1 MYSDTAHCITCKAY
15 VHQCLVVVYVCS
27 HMSQKKF
34 SDSWDVPE
42 MSKRTRKLQVQCS
55 FHLPVYVLFNCIFLT
70 CCTSA
75 HDIDVHSS
83 DFIAGPMQFVDTES
97 VLQVEL
103 TSSTFSTRHALSC
116 LICVK
121 LISIT
126 TYNTTMERSTSDVA
140 CLVPLMWC
148 N

>member
-27 HMSQKKF
+27 RMSQKKF

-55 FHLPVYVLFNCIFLT
+55 FHVPVYVLFYSIFIT

-75 HDIDVHSS
+75 HDIDVHSN

-97 VLQVEL
+97 VLQVEFNVKHIFN
-103 TSSTFSTRHALSC
+103 TSRIVLFDLCPAHIHHYIQHNSGEKHFR
-116 LICVK
+116 
-121 LISIT
+121 
-126 TYNTTMERSTSDVA
+126 RSLPCPINV
-140 CLVPLMWC
+140 V
-148 N
+148 